1 MDNEDEQV
9 ESIFEFLLD
18 TGAIELTG
26 MNAFGEPAYRVTKKC
41 EEIFPEFY
49 KVHLESISHMANDLW
64 QRGLVD
70 ITFTDE
76 AESISFGEA
85 NFEVLQD
92 VYKELKPE
100 EIEFL
105 TSLGAPIN
113 VKVNLE
119 D

>member
-9 ESIFEFLLD
+9 ESIFEFLVQ

-26 MNAFGEPAYRVTKKC
+26 MNSFGEPAYRVTEKC

-49 KVHLESISHMANDLW
+49 KVHKESISQMANDLW

-70 ITFTDE
+70 ITFTDD
-76 AESISFGEA
+76 AEKISFGQA
-85 NFEVLQD
+85 NFEVLQE
-92 VYKELKPE
+92 VYKDLTAE

-105 TSLGAPIN
+105 TTLGAPIN